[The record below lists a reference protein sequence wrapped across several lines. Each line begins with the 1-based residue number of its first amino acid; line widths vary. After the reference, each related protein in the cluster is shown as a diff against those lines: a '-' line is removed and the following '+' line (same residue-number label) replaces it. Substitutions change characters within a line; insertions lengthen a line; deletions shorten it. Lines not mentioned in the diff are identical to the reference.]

1 MEDSKLNVYK
11 ETAKILRLLD
21 NDRDK
26 PSTKAIFA
34 NIRNSINKDS
44 SVNMD
49 ALAFVFQNI
58 PEEFLG
64 FNKNL
69 NDYEKAIL
77 TAVQMYALHQQAK
90 ADTVLKLDY
99 EEGERKQNLGDAL
112 KTVRDK
118 EDDAKALDRRF
129 NAMIT
134 SSNFDE
140 LSHHLRQMI
149 KLLKAKSD
157 VKVDYASLADD
168 LYWFLKNQR
177 EGLKIKWSRSY
188 YKFNKKEGDEKNAK
202 QN

>member
-1 MEDSKLNVYK
+1 MEGSKLNVYSQ
-11 ETAKILRLLD
+11 TARILRSLD
-21 NDRDK
+21 NTRDR
-26 PSTKAIFA
+26 PATKAMLA

-58 PEEFLG
+58 PDEFLG
-64 FNKNL
+64 YGKKL

-90 ADTVLKLDY
+90 VESILKIDY
-99 EEGERKQNLGDAL
+99 EEGDIRQNLGDAL
-112 KTVRDK
+112 GIMRNN
-118 EDDAKALDRRF
+118 EDDPKSIDRRF

-149 KLLKAKSD
+149 KLLKSKSD
-157 VKVDYASLADD
+157 AKVDYASLADD

-188 YKFNKKEGDEKNAK
+188 YKYNKKEGENNNAK
-202 QN
+202 

>member
-1 MEDSKLNVYK
+1 MEDSKLYIYG
-11 ETAKILRLLD
+11 ETAKILRKLD
-21 NDRDK
+21 NNRED

-34 NIRNSINKDS
+34 NIRNSINNDS

-49 ALAFVFQNI
+49 TLAFVFQNI
-58 PEEFLG
+58 SEELLG
-64 FNKNL
+64 FSKNL

-90 ADTVLKLDY
+90 SDSVLKIDY
-99 EEGERKQNLGDAL
+99 KEGERRQNLGDSL
-112 KTVRDK
+112 NSMRKNNDEDK
-118 EDDAKALDRRF
+118 SIDRRF

-134 SSNFDE
+134 SSNFEE

-157 VKVDYASLADD
+157 AKVDYASLADD

-188 YKFNKKEGDEKNAK
+188 YKNNKKEGNDKNAK

>member
-1 MEDSKLNVYK
+1 MEDSRLNVYR
-11 ETAKILRLLD
+11 ETVRILRKLD
-21 NDRDK
+21 NTREN

-64 FNKNL
+64 YNKNL

-77 TAVQMYALHQQAK
+77 TAVQMYTLHQQAK
-90 ADTVLKLDY
+90 VESVLNLDY
-99 EEGERKQNLGDAL
+99 KEGERRQNIGDAL
-112 KTVRDK
+112 SSLRS
-118 EDDAKALDRRF
+118 DDSKAIDRRF

-134 SSNFDE
+134 SSNFEE
-140 LSHHLRQMI
+140 LSHYLRQMI

-157 VKVDYASLADD
+157 AKVDYASLADD

-188 YKFNKKEGDEKNAK
+188 YKLNKKERDDKNAK
-202 QN
+202 

>member
-1 MEDSKLNVYK
+1 MEDSKLNVYS
-11 ETAKILRLLD
+11 ETARILRDLD
-21 NDRDK
+21 NSRNE
-26 PSTKAIFA
+26 PTIKARLA

-77 TAVQMYALHQQAK
+77 TAVQMYALHQQAN
-90 ADTVLKLDY
+90 TESVLKLDY
-99 EEGERKQNLGDAL
+99 KEGERRQNLGDAL
-112 KTVRDK
+112 KTARDK
-118 EDDAKALDRRF
+118 EDDTKALDRRF

-157 VKVDYASLADD
+157 VKVDYARLADD

-188 YKFNKKEGDEKNAK
+188 YKFNKGENNNAK
-202 QN
+202 

>member
-1 MEDSKLNVYK
+1 MEDSKLNVYS
-11 ETAKILRLLD
+11 ETARILRDLD
-21 NDRDK
+21 NSRNE
-26 PSTKAIFA
+26 STIKARLA

-49 ALAFVFQNI
+49 ALAFVFKNI

-64 FNKNL
+64 NNKNL

-90 ADTVLKLDY
+90 VDTVLKLDY

-118 EDDAKALDRRF
+118 EDDTKALDRRF

-134 SSNFDE
+134 SSKFDE

-157 VKVDYASLADD
+157 SKVDYASLADD

>member
-1 MEDSKLNVYK
+1 MEDSRLNVYR
-11 ETAKILRLLD
+11 ETAKILRPID
-21 NDRDK
+21 EKRDK
-26 PSTKAIFA
+26 PSTRAMLA

-44 SVNMD
+44 SVNID
-49 ALAFVFQNI
+49 ALALVFRNI

-64 FNKNL
+64 YNKNL

-90 ADTVLKLDY
+90 IESVLKLDY
-99 EEGERKQNLGDAL
+99 EEGEKRQNLGDAL
-112 KTVRDK
+112 KTIRDR
-118 EDDAKALDRRF
+118 EDDIKAIDRRF

-134 SSNFDE
+134 SSNFEE

-157 VKVDYASLADD
+157 AKVDYASLADD

-188 YKFNKKEGDEKNAK
+188 YKLNKKERDDKNAK
-202 QN
+202 

>member
-1 MEDSKLNVYK
+1 MEDSKLNVYDV
-11 ETAKILRLLD
+11 TARILRKLD
-21 NDRDK
+21 NSRNE
-26 PSTKAIFA
+26 SSIKARLA

-90 ADTVLKLDY
+90 VESVLKLDY
-99 EEGERKQNLGDAL
+99 EEGERRQNLGDAL

-118 EDDAKALDRRF
+118 EDDTKALDRRF
-129 NAMIT
+129 NGMIT
-134 SSNFDE
+134 SSNFEE

-157 VKVDYASLADD
+157 AMVDYASLAND

-177 EGLKIKWSRSY
+177 EELKIKWSRSY
-188 YKFNKKEGDEKNAK
+188 YKSNKKERDDKNAK
-202 QN
+202 

>member
-11 ETAKILRLLD
+11 ETTRILRKLD
-21 NDRDK
+21 NTREN
-26 PSTKAIFA
+26 PGTKAIFA

-58 PEEFLG
+58 PDEFLG

-90 ADTVLKLDY
+90 TDSVLKLDY
-99 EEGERKQNLGDAL
+99 ETGERRQNLGDSL
-112 KTVRDK
+112 NSMRKNNDEDK
-118 EDDAKALDRRF
+118 AIDRRF

-134 SSNFDE
+134 SSNFEE

-149 KLLKAKSD
+149 KLLKAKSAA
-157 VKVDYASLADD
+157 KVDYASLADD

-188 YKFNKKEGDEKNAK
+188 YKFNKGENNNAK
-202 QN
+202 

>member
-1 MEDSKLNVYK
+1 MEDSRLNVYR
-11 ETAKILRLLD
+11 ETVRILRKLD
-21 NDRDK
+21 NTREN

-90 ADTVLKLDY
+90 IESVLKLDY
-99 EEGERKQNLGDAL
+99 EEGEKRQNLGDAL
-112 KTVRDK
+112 SSLRS
-118 EDDAKALDRRF
+118 DDSKAIDRRF

-134 SSNFDE
+134 SSNFEE

-157 VKVDYASLADD
+157 AKVDYASLADD

-188 YKFNKKEGDEKNAK
+188 YKLNKKERDDKNAK
-202 QN
+202 

>member
-11 ETAKILRLLD
+11 ETARILRSLD
-21 NDRDK
+21 NTRDK
-26 PSTKAIFA
+26 PSTRAIFA

-58 PEEFLG
+58 PDEFLG

-77 TAVQMYALHQQAK
+77 TAVQMYALHQQANTN
-90 ADTVLKLDY
+90 TVLKLDY
-99 EEGERKQNLGDAL
+99 EEGERRQNLGDSL
-112 KTVRDK
+112 KTARDK
-118 EDDAKALDRRF
+118 EDDTKALDRRF

-134 SSNFDE
+134 SSNFEE

-157 VKVDYASLADD
+157 AKVDYASLADD

-188 YKFNKKEGDEKNAK
+188 YKFNKGENNNAK
-202 QN
+202 

>member
-1 MEDSKLNVYK
+1 MEDSRLNVYR
-11 ETAKILRLLD
+11 ETVRILRKLD
-21 NDRDK
+21 NTREN

-90 ADTVLKLDY
+90 IESVLKLDY
-99 EEGERKQNLGDAL
+99 EEGEKRQNLGDAL
-112 KTVRDK
+112 KTARDK
-118 EDDAKALDRRF
+118 EDDTKALDRRF

-134 SSNFDE
+134 SSNFEE

-157 VKVDYASLADD
+157 AKVDYASLADD

-188 YKFNKKEGDEKNAK
+188 YKLNKKERDDKNAK
-202 QN
+202 

>member
-11 ETAKILRLLD
+11 ETTRILRKLD
-21 NDRDK
+21 NTREN
-26 PSTKAIFA
+26 PGTKAIFA

-58 PEEFLG
+58 PDEFLG

-90 ADTVLKLDY
+90 TDSVLKLDY
-99 EEGERKQNLGDAL
+99 ETGERRQNLGDSL
-112 KTVRDK
+112 NSMRKNNDEDK
-118 EDDAKALDRRF
+118 AIDRRF

-134 SSNFDE
+134 SSNFEE

-157 VKVDYASLADD
+157 AKVDYASLADD

-188 YKFNKKEGDEKNAK
+188 YKFNKGENNNAK
-202 QN
+202 

>member
-1 MEDSKLNVYK
+1 MEDSRLNVYR
-11 ETAKILRLLD
+11 ETVRILRKLD
-21 NDRDK
+21 NTREN

-90 ADTVLKLDY
+90 IESVLKLDY
-99 EEGERKQNLGDAL
+99 EEGEKRQNLGDAL
-112 KTVRDK
+112 KTARDK
-118 EDDAKALDRRF
+118 EDDTKALDRRF

-134 SSNFDE
+134 SSNFEE

-157 VKVDYASLADD
+157 AKVDYASLADD

-188 YKFNKKEGDEKNAK
+188 YKLNEKERDDKNAK
-202 QN
+202 

>member
-1 MEDSKLNVYK
+1 MEDSRLNVYR
-11 ETAKILRLLD
+11 ETVRILRKLD
-21 NDRDK
+21 NTREN

-64 FNKNL
+64 YNKNL

-90 ADTVLKLDY
+90 VESVLNLDY
-99 EEGERKQNLGDAL
+99 KEGERRQNIGDAL
-112 KTVRDK
+112 SSLRS
-118 EDDAKALDRRF
+118 DDSKAIDRRF

-134 SSNFDE
+134 SSNFEE

-157 VKVDYASLADD
+157 AKVDYASLADN

-188 YKFNKKEGDEKNAK
+188 YKLNKKERDDKNAK
-202 QN
+202 

>member
-1 MEDSKLNVYK
+1 MEDAKLNVYR
-11 ETAKILRLLD
+11 ETARILRLLD
-21 NDRDK
+21 NTRDT
-26 PSTKAIFA
+26 PNTKAKLA
-34 NIRNSINKDS
+34 SIRNSINKDS
-44 SVNMD
+44 TANMD

-90 ADTVLKLDY
+90 MDSVLKLDY
-99 EEGERKQNLGDAL
+99 KEGERRQNLGQAL
-112 KTVRDK
+112 SILRS
-118 EDDAKALDRRF
+118 EDSKAFDRRF

-157 VKVDYASLADD
+157 AKVDYASLADD
-168 LYWFLKNQR
+168 IYWFLKNQR
-177 EGLKIKWSRSY
+177 KGFKIKWSRSY
-188 YKFNKKEGDEKNAK
+188 YKFNKKEGENKNAK
-202 QN
+202 

>member
-11 ETAKILRLLD
+11 ETARILRTLD
-21 NDRDK
+21 NTRDK

-64 FNKNL
+64 YNKNL

-77 TAVQMYALHQQAK
+77 TAVQMYALHQQANTN
-90 ADTVLKLDY
+90 TVLKLDY
-99 EEGERKQNLGDAL
+99 EDGERRQNLGDAL
-112 KTVRDK
+112 ATMRKN
-118 EDDAKALDRRF
+118 EDDSKAIDRRF

-157 VKVDYASLADD
+157 AKVDYASLADD

-188 YKFNKKEGDEKNAK
+188 YKFNKKEGENKNAK
-202 QN
+202 

>member
-1 MEDSKLNVYK
+1 MEDSKLYIYG
-11 ETAKILRLLD
+11 ETAKILRKLD
-21 NDRDK
+21 NNRED
-26 PSTKAIFA
+26 PSIKAIFA
-34 NIRNSINKDS
+34 NIRNSINNDS

-49 ALAFVFQNI
+49 TLAFVFQNI
-58 PEEFLG
+58 SEELLG
-64 FNKNL
+64 FSKNL

-90 ADTVLKLDY
+90 SDSVLKIDY
-99 EEGERKQNLGDAL
+99 KEGERRQNLGDSL
-112 KTVRDK
+112 NSMRKNNDEDK
-118 EDDAKALDRRF
+118 SIDRRF

-134 SSNFDE
+134 SSNFEE

-157 VKVDYASLADD
+157 AKVDYASLADD

-188 YKFNKKEGDEKNAK
+188 YKNNKKEGNDKNAK

>member
-1 MEDSKLNVYK
+1 MEDSKLNVYR
-11 ETAKILRLLD
+11 ETAKILRKLD
-21 NDRDK
+21 NNRED

-49 ALAFVFQNI
+49 VLAFVFQNI

-77 TAVQMYALHQQAK
+77 TSIQMYALHQQAK
-90 ADTVLKLDY
+90 ADSVLKLY
-99 EEGERKQNLGDAL
+99 YKEGERRQNLGDSL
-112 KTVRDK
+112 NSMRKNNDEDK
-118 EDDAKALDRRF
+118 AIDRRF

-134 SSNFDE
+134 SSNFEE

-157 VKVDYASLADD
+157 AKVDYASLADD
-168 LYWFLKNQR
+168 LYWFLKNQG

-188 YKFNKKEGDEKNAK
+188 YKNNKKERDAKNAK

>member
-11 ETAKILRLLD
+11 ETASILRKLD
-21 NDRDK
+21 NTREN
-26 PSTKAIFA
+26 PGTKAIFA

-44 SVNMD
+44 TVSMD

-58 PEEFLG
+58 PDEFLG

-90 ADTVLKLDY
+90 TDSVFKIEYD
-99 EEGERKQNLGDAL
+99 EGEKRQNLGDAL

-118 EDDAKALDRRF
+118 EDDTKAIDRRF

-134 SSNFDE
+134 SSNFEE

-157 VKVDYASLADD
+157 AQVDYASLAYD

-188 YKFNKKEGDEKNAK
+188 YKFNKGENNNAK
-202 QN
+202 

>member
-11 ETAKILRLLD
+11 ETARILRSLD
-21 NDRDK
+21 NTRDK

-64 FNKNL
+64 YNKNL

-90 ADTVLKLDY
+90 SETVLKLDY
-99 EEGERKQNLGDAL
+99 ETGERRQNLGDSL
-112 KTVRDK
+112 NSMRKNNDEDK
-118 EDDAKALDRRF
+118 AIDRRF

-134 SSNFDE
+134 SSNFEE

-149 KLLKAKSD
+149 KLLKSKSEA
-157 VKVDYASLADD
+157 KVDYASLADD
-168 LYWFLKNQR
+168 LYWFLKNQK

-188 YKFNKKEGDEKNAK
+188 YKFNKGENNNAK
-202 QN
+202 

>member
-11 ETAKILRLLD
+11 ETARILRTLD
-21 NDRDK
+21 NIRDK
-26 PSTKAIFA
+26 PSTRAIFA

-49 ALAFVFQNI
+49 ALAYVFKNI

-64 FNKNL
+64 YNKNL
-69 NDYEKAIL
+69 NDYEKSIL

-90 ADTVLKLDY
+90 VESVLKLDY
-99 EEGERKQNLGDAL
+99 KEGERRQNLGDSL
-112 KTVRDK
+112 NSMRKNNDEDK
-118 EDDAKALDRRF
+118 AIDRRF

-134 SSNFDE
+134 SSNFEE
-140 LSHHLRQMI
+140 LSHHLRQII
-149 KLLKAKSD
+149 KLLKAKSEA
-157 VKVDYASLADD
+157 KVDYASLADD

-188 YKFNKKEGDEKNAK
+188 YKSNKKEGENNNAK
-202 QN
+202 

>member
-1 MEDSKLNVYK
+1 MEDFKLNVYK
-11 ETAKILRLLD
+11 ETARILRKLD
-21 NDRDK
+21 NTREN

-64 FNKNL
+64 YNKNL

-90 ADTVLKLDY
+90 VESVLKLDY
-99 EEGERKQNLGDAL
+99 KEGEKIQNLGVAL
-112 KTVRDK
+112 KTARDK
-118 EDDAKALDRRF
+118 EDDTKALDRRF

-134 SSNFDE
+134 SSNFEE

-157 VKVDYASLADD
+157 AKVDYASLAYD

-188 YKFNKKEGDEKNAK
+188 YKFNKGENNNAK

>member
-1 MEDSKLNVYK
+1 MEEPKLNVYK
-11 ETAKILRLLD
+11 ETAKILRTLD
-21 NDRDK
+21 NARDT
-26 PSTKAIFA
+26 PRTKAIFA

-44 SVNMD
+44 SFNMD

-90 ADTVLKLDY
+90 VESVLKLDY
-99 EEGERKQNLGDAL
+99 EEGERRQNLGDAL

-118 EDDAKALDRRF
+118 EDDTKALDRRF
-129 NAMIT
+129 NGMIT
-134 SSNFDE
+134 SSNFEE

-157 VKVDYASLADD
+157 AKVDYASLAND

-188 YKFNKKEGDEKNAK
+188 YKSNKKERDDKNAK
-202 QN
+202 

>member
-1 MEDSKLNVYK
+1 MEDAKLNVYR
-11 ETAKILRLLD
+11 EAARILRILD
-21 NDRDK
+21 NTRDT
-26 PSTKAIFA
+26 PNTKAIFA
-34 NIRNSINKDS
+34 SIRNSINKDS
-44 SVNMD
+44 TANMD
-49 ALAFVFQNI
+49 AMAFVFQNI

-77 TAVQMYALHQQAK
+77 TSVQMYALRQQAK
-90 ADTVLKLDY
+90 TESVLKIDY
-99 EEGERKQNLGDAL
+99 DEGERRQNFGIAL
-112 KTVRDK
+112 STLRG
-118 EDDAKALDRRF
+118 EDSKAIDRRF

-149 KLLKAKSD
+149 KLLKAKSNA
-157 VKVDYASLADD
+157 KVDYASLADD

-188 YKFNKKEGDEKNAK
+188 YKFNKKEGEDKNAK

>member
-1 MEDSKLNVYK
+1 MEDSKLNVYS
-11 ETAKILRLLD
+11 ETARILRKLD
-21 NDRDK
+21 NTRDR

-44 SVNMD
+44 AFNLN
-49 ALAFVFQNI
+49 ALAFVFHEI

-90 ADTVLKLDY
+90 VESVLKLDY
-99 EEGERKQNLGDAL
+99 EEGERWQNLGDAL
-112 KTVRDK
+112 ATMRKN
-118 EDDAKALDRRF
+118 EDDSKAIDRRF

-157 VKVDYASLADD
+157 AKVDYASLADD

-188 YKFNKKEGDEKNAK
+188 YKSNKKEGENKNAK
-202 QN
+202 

>member
-1 MEDSKLNVYK
+1 MEDSRLNVYR
-11 ETAKILRLLD
+11 ETVRILRKLD
-21 NDRDK
+21 NTREN

-90 ADTVLKLDY
+90 IESVLKLDY
-99 EEGERKQNLGDAL
+99 EEGEKRQNLGDAL
-112 KTVRDK
+112 SSLRS
-118 EDDAKALDRRF
+118 DDSKAIDRRF

-134 SSNFDE
+134 SSNFEE

-157 VKVDYASLADD
+157 AKVDYASLADD

-177 EGLKIKWSRSY
+177 ERLKIKWSRSY
-188 YKFNKKEGDEKNAK
+188 YKLNKKERDDKNAK
-202 QN
+202 

>member
-1 MEDSKLNVYK
+1 MEDSRLNVYR
-11 ETAKILRLLD
+11 ETVRILRKLD
-21 NDRDK
+21 NTREN

-64 FNKNL
+64 YNKNL

-77 TAVQMYALHQQAK
+77 TAVQMYALQQQAK
-90 ADTVLKLDY
+90 VESVLNLDY
-99 EEGERKQNLGDAL
+99 KEGERRQNIGDAL
-112 KTVRDK
+112 SSLRS
-118 EDDAKALDRRF
+118 DDSKAIDRRF

-134 SSNFDE
+134 SSNFEE

-157 VKVDYASLADD
+157 AKVDYASLADD

-188 YKFNKKEGDEKNAK
+188 YKLNKKERDDKNAK
-202 QN
+202 

>member
-1 MEDSKLNVYK
+1 MEDAKLNVYR
-11 ETAKILRLLD
+11 ETARILRLLD
-21 NDRDK
+21 NTRDT
-26 PSTKAIFA
+26 PNTKAKLA
-34 NIRNSINKDS
+34 SIRNSINKDS
-44 SVNMD
+44 TANMD
-49 ALAFVFQNI
+49 AMAFVFQNI

-90 ADTVLKLDY
+90 TDSVLMLDY
-99 EEGERKQNLGDAL
+99 SEGERRQNLGTAL
-112 KTVRDK
+112 STLRS
-118 EDDAKALDRRF
+118 EDSRAIDRGF

-157 VKVDYASLADD
+157 AKVDYASLADD
-168 LYWFLKNQR
+168 IYWFLKNQR

-188 YKFNKKEGDEKNAK
+188 YKSNKGDKQNAK